1 MALGSSLKEK
11 NTKPVN
17 QYPLPLEEKI
27 LVGKEFTKR
36 RKGFQ
41 AGTLGIQTEHLIQQV
56 FSLAEMVAKKL
67 LVKPVHKIG
76 KKTLEFL
83 SKT

>member
-1 MALGSSLKEK
+1 MTLGSPLKEK

-17 QYPLPLEEKI
+17 QYHFPLEEK
-27 LVGKEFTKR
+27 KEFTKT

-56 FSLAEMVAKKL
+56 FFSRRN
-67 LVKPVHKIG
+67 G
-76 KKTLEFL
+76 RKKTPG
-83 SKT
+83 

>member
-41 AGTLGIQTEHLIQQV
+41 AGTLGIQTEHLIQQF
-56 FSLAEMVAKKL
+56 FSLAEMVAKNTWLNLSTKSAR
-67 LVKPVHKIG
+67 KP
-76 KKTLEFL
+76 LNF
-83 SKT
+83 

>member
-17 QYPLPLEEKI
+17 QYPLPLEEKKN
-27 LVGKEFTKR
+27 LPREEKDSKLEPWAFR
-36 RKGFQ
+36 RN
-41 AGTLGIQTEHLIQQV
+41 IQSNR
-56 FSLAEMVAKKL
+56 FSLSTLAEMVAKKHV
-67 LVKPVHKIG
+67 VKPVHKIG